1 MFVISCQFI
10 EKYYVGVI
18 ANGGDNFSKGDL
30 IMRKVLLATT
40 ALVAITGVT
49 AANADIS
56 ISGNY
61 EWEYTSYDTGST
73 FGSDSHITIKAVNA
87 ADNGMTFTAV
97 TVLGNG
103 DLDSNHI
110 KVDGDFGTVY
120 LGDVDGNSAASL
132 MDGALGRNKDIEGQ
146 GGLGSEAT
154 HNGTA
159 DTAVFLDGGADIIYM
174 TPSIGGLKLGIGADL
189 TDSDASVTDGAVD
202 MAVSYS
208 MSGINLY
215 AGGTSGQEFDESNFG
230 LSTSLAGLTIG
241 VGSRSEGGTSKA
253 KSNDVGLQYTLANGI
268 KIAGLSASG
277 TGRNGTTKVKA
288 SNLGASY
295 PVVPGVKLN
304 AESGVLTVAGVD
316 SNYTWVAVNM
326 SF

>member
-1 MFVISCQFI
+1 
-10 EKYYVGVI
+10 
-18 ANGGDNFSKGDL
+18 
-30 IMRKVLLATT
+30 MRKVLLATT
-40 ALVAITGVT
+40 ALVAVGGVT

-73 FGSDSHITIKAVNA
+73 FGDDSHITIKGTNA

-103 DLDSNHI
+103 DTDSNHI
-110 KVDGDFGTVY
+110 QVDGDFGTLY
-120 LGDVDGNSAASL
+120 LGDVDGNGAMSL
-132 MDGALGRNKDIEGQ
+132 MDGALGRNKDIETQ

-174 TPSIGGLKLGIGADL
+174 SPSMGGLKIGMSADL
-189 TDSDASVTDGAVD
+189 TDSDASATDGAMD
-202 MAVSYS
+202 MAITYS
-208 MSGINLY
+208 MSGVSLY

-230 LSTSLAGLTIG
+230 ISTSLAGLNVGI
-241 VGSRSEGGTSKA
+241 GSRQEGGSSSA
-253 KSNDVGLQYTLANGI
+253 KSNDLGVSYTLPSGI
-268 KIAGLSASG
+268 KLAALSASG

-288 SNLGASY
+288 SNFGASY
-295 PVVPGVKLN
+295 AIVPGVKLN
-304 AESGVLTVAGVD
+304 AETGVLSVD
-316 SNYTWVAVNM
+316 DVDTNYTWIAVNM

>member
-1 MFVISCQFI
+1 
-10 EKYYVGVI
+10 
-18 ANGGDNFSKGDL
+18 
-30 IMRKVLLATT
+30 MRKVLLATT
-40 ALVAITGVT
+40 ALVAFGGIT

-61 EWEYTSYDTGST
+61 EWEYTQTDAGST
-73 FGSDSHITIKAVNA
+73 FGSDSHVNIKGTIA

-146 GGLGSEAT
+146 LGAGGEAT
-154 HNGTA
+154 DGGTA

-174 TPSIGGLKLGIGADL
+174 SPSVGGLQVGFSADL
-189 TDSDASVTDGAVD
+189 TDSDASATDGAVD
-202 MAVSYS
+202 MAATYS
-208 MSGINLY
+208 M
-215 AGGTSGQEFDESNFG
+215 AGVSLFASSTSGQSFDESNFG
-230 LSTSLAGLTIG
+230 ASASLMGLNIG
-241 VGSRSEGGTSKA
+241 VGSRSEGGTSQA
-253 KSNDVGLQYTLANGI
+253 KSNDVGVNYTLANGL
-268 KIAGLSASG
+268 KLAALSASG
-277 TGRNGTTKVKA
+277 TGRDGTTKVKG
-288 SNLGASY
+288 SNFGASY
-295 PVVPGVKLN
+295 AIVPGVKLN
-304 AESGVLTVAGVD
+304 AESGVRTVAGVD
-316 SNYTWVAVNM
+316 ANYTWLAVNM